1 MKTFKLSA
9 DIKLISVNA
18 AFVVMRNGLRCR
30 SKAYC
35 EFTKR
40 IKQLMRSRKSE
51 FEAFESQFL
60 VNHHALSI
68 KLVYRAQKFLT
79 KDNRISQNSG
89 DLDNVA
95 KCLLDN
101 ILIGKIDDSA
111 ITQLNMTKEFGE
123 IDNFELEISII
134 ERVKLN

>member
-18 AFVVMRNGLRCR
+18 AFVVMRNGMRCR

-35 EFTKR
+35 EFAKR

-51 FEAFESQFL
+51 FEAFESGFL
-60 VNHHALSI
+60 VKYHALSL
-68 KLVYRAQKFLT
+68 KLIYRSQRFLT
-79 KDNRISQNSG
+79 KDNRISRNSG

-101 ILIGKIDDSA
+101 VLCGKIDDSYVVK
-111 ITQLNMTKEFGE
+111 LDMTKEYGE
-123 IDNFELEISII
+123 VDGFELEISII
-134 ERVKLN
+134 ERQ